1 MDSKELQT
9 QGEMYHMGMP
19 MPNYPIQGAMAAP
32 MPTHY
37 VFPVNPY
44 VVQAL
49 CTLIGRDVVIETVR
63 DKYVG
68 KLMDVKPDHIVLCSL
83 HADFFIRIQEIVSI
97 MPIKHC
103 HHHKKHY

>member
-1 MDSKELQT
+1 
-9 QGEMYHMGMP
+9 
-19 MPNYPIQGAMAAP
+19 
-32 MPTHY
+32 
-37 VFPVNPY
+37 
-44 VVQAL
+44 
-49 CTLIGRDVVIETVR
+49 VR